1 MKSIKSEIRIS
12 KFETN
17 SKYEKLNS
25 KQFRISD
32 FVLRASEQGFTA
44 LAFLTVLGLF
54 LAVTLALVGTGTI
67 KLPGGANLAVSPIPI
82 SDPVE
87 DDETCNDPYNAE
99 CDPDLENDP
108 EDLTPAQIQKALE
121 EN

>member
-1 MKSIKSEIRIS
+1 MMKKPAPQLYAIRYTLYAFQ
-12 KFETN
+12 K
-17 SKYEKLNS
+17 
-25 KQFRISD
+25 
-32 FVLRASEQGFTA
+32 GFSA
-44 LAFLTVLGLF
+44 LAFLTILGLF

-67 KLPGGANLAVSPIPI
+67 KLPGGAKLAVSPIPI

-108 EDLTPAQIQKALE
+108 EDLTPAQIQRALE